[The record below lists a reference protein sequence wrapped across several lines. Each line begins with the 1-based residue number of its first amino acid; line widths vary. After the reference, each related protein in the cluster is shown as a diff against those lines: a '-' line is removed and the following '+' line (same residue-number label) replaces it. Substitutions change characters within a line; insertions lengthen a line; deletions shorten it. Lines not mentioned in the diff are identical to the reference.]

1 MQIDA
6 HLLGSKLPTMLIRM
20 DVKKWFSETS
30 RSQVTDTVIADI
42 LNVTRKT
49 ANKRVNEG
57 MSADDLITIS
67 NALKINPVIALV
79 EFDRIDYNDV
89 ADFLDSDGQLI
100 ATAEPAHLALEL
112 ARKLNPATFA
122 PELDEL
128 DARRQ
133 QRAASPSTIPMEWHE
148 LAVADSSPDHDE
160 EDTDFD

>member
-1 MQIDA
+1 
-6 HLLGSKLPTMLIRM
+6 M

-79 EFDRIDYNDV
+79 EFDRIDYDDV

-100 ATAEPAHLALEL
+100 ATAEPAHLAIEL
-112 ARKLNPATFA
+112 ARKLNPATLA
-122 PELDEL
+122 PEIDDLE
-128 DARRQ
+128 ARRKL
-133 QRAASPSTIPMEWHE
+133 RNSNTPPEDVPP
-148 LAVADSSPDHDE
+148 LRYVAD
-160 EDTDFD
+160 DTDTEPGMGDEGYHDGP

>member
-1 MQIDA
+1 
-6 HLLGSKLPTMLIRM
+6 M

-30 RSQVTDTVIADI
+30 RSHVTDTVIADI

-79 EFDRIDYNDV
+79 EFDRIDHNDV

-100 ATAEPAHLALEL
+100 ATAEPGHLALEL

-128 DARRQ
+128 AARRSNKSTPAVQ
-133 QRAASPSTIPMEWHE
+133 PISDDDLAAAIREANAQPRAAHPADDTEYTEPESP
-148 LAVADSSPDHDE
+148 
-160 EDTDFD
+160 